1 MPATQSALSKA
12 ALTSVFAMALL
23 LVAGVRHNYFWGG
36 SLYAVL
42 HGVETLCLLG
52 FTWFGARG
60 WLRGMAAVRE
70 ESPGLRRLLILSI
83 PILVV
88 AVLVPNFLSQDI
100 VDYVMRGRILSLHGG
115 NPYVQMAADFPEDP
129 FVAFGDEGWKRFPLP
144 YGPLVADLQGLVA
157 WIAHQFSFLPAQAEL
172 WLACTLFKTIFAGSL
187 ILSALTARS
196 ICSLLRPADQDVVF
210 LGVLWNPLLL
220 NEGVAQA
227 HNEPLM
233 LLALLIAVRAM
244 LIGRVAVGSFTLG
257 MGVLIKII
265 PVLVAPILMALATRQ
280 KRITAL
286 LMGGLGAGVVLAFYY
301 WRFFTEPGALDFI
314 QRQSGVIGVTPVS
327 FAADLF
333 GVDIATALKG
343 GRIVTSIVIFAAGVS
358 LWRRPDPRGFLVA
371 CAACLAAM
379 VCFGLGGFRS
389 WYHIWWIP
397 LALLAGHGFLYRF
410 AWWATV
416 LSPLGYLAWVSMRSY
431 DSPHGILELSS
442 GMLLPALLAAFW
454 PQRSGPS
461 NRVRPNGRKILSVQ
475 RPANN

>member
-1 MPATQSALSKA
+1 MPATQSTLSKA
-12 ALTSVFAMALL
+12 ALTGVFSMALL

-36 SLYAVL
+36 SLYWVM
-42 HGVETLCLLG
+42 HGFETLCLLG
-52 FTWFGARG
+52 FTWFGALS

-70 ESPGLRRLLILSI
+70 ESPGLRRLLLLSL
-83 PILVV
+83 PILAV
-88 AVLVPNFLSQDI
+88 AVLVPNFLSQDV

-129 FVAFGDEGWKRFPLP
+129 FVAFGDAGWKQFPLP
-144 YGPLVADLQGLVA
+144 YGPLIADLQGLVA
-157 WIAHQFSFLPAQAEL
+157 WIAHQFSFLPVRAEML
-172 WLACTLFKTIFAGSL
+172 LACALFKTIFAGSL

-196 ICSLLRPADQDVVF
+196 ICAVLRPADQDVIF

-233 LLALLIAVRAM
+233 LLALLVAVRAM
-244 LIGRVAVGSFTLG
+244 LVGRVAVGTFALG

-265 PVLVAPILMALATRQ
+265 PVLVAPIVLVSAARQ
-280 KRITAL
+280 RRLTAL
-286 LMGGLGAGVVLAFYY
+286 LMGGFGAMVVLAFYY
-301 WRFFTEPGALDFI
+301 WRFFTEPDSLDFI
-314 QRQSGVIGVTPVS
+314 RRQSGVTGVTPVS
-327 FAADLF
+327 FAAALF
-333 GVDIATALKG
+333 DVDIATALTG
-343 GRIVTSIVIFAAGVS
+343 GRIVTVIVILAAAVH
-358 LWRRPDPRGFLVA
+358 LWRRPEPRVFVVV

-410 AWWATV
+410 AWWATM

-431 DSPHGILELSS
+431 DSPHGILELSA
-442 GMLLPALLAAFW
+442 GMLLPALLAACW
-454 PQRSGPS
+454 R
-461 NRVRPNGRKILSVQ
+461 Q
-475 RPANN
+475 RPGPGS

>member
-1 MPATQSALSKA
+1 
-12 ALTSVFAMALL
+12 MALL
-23 LVAGVRHNYFWGG
+23 LVAGIRHNYFWGG
-36 SLYAVL
+36 SLSAVL
-42 HGVETLCLLG
+42 HGAETLCLLG
-52 FTWFGARG
+52 FTWFGARA

-70 ESPGLRRLLILSI
+70 ESPGLRRLLVLSI

-286 LMGGLGAGVVLAFYY
+286 LLGGLGAGVVLAFYY

-314 QRQSGVIGVTPVS
+314 QRQSGVTGVTPVS

-333 GVDIATALKG
+333 GVDIATALRG

-461 NRVRPNGRKILSVQ
+461 NQVRPNGRKILSVQ
-475 RPANN
+475 RPASN

>member
-1 MPATQSALSKA
+1 
-12 ALTSVFAMALL
+12 MALL